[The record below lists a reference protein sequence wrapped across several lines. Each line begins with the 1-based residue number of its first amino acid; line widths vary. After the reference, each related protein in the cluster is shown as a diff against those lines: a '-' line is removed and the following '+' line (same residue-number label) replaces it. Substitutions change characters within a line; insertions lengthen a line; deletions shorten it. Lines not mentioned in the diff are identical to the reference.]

1 MTKLNELIQQL
12 CPDGVEYKKLKNAVS
27 IERGKRVVK
36 SQLSQINGFPVY
48 QNSLIPLGYH
58 TECNYPANTTFIIMA
73 GAAGEIGYSK
83 ESFWAADDCFSVVCP
98 EEVSNRYIYHIL
110 LHKQEVL
117 RSKVRKAS
125 IPRLSRNALDEII
138 VPLPPI
144 EVQREI
150 VRILDDFTEQTEQLK
165 ASLTAELTARKKQY
179 EYYRDK
185 LLTFDVFG
193 GGTNRLEWKTLGE
206 SIISLSTGLNP
217 RQFFKLNT
225 EDAKNYYVTIR
236 EIQNGTIVFSEKTDR
251 INDEAL
257 SLCNNRSHLEVGD
270 VLFSGTGTI
279 GETAIVSEVP
289 TNWNIKEGVY
299 AIKPKRELL
308 NSRYLMYLLRTRY
321 MQLAISKKV
330 AGGTVKSIPM
340 GDMRKLQIPVPD
352 ITVQESIVS
361 ILDRFD
367 ALCNDLTSGLP
378 AEIAARQ
385 KQYEFYRDKLLT
397 FKERLTI

>member
-73 GAAGEIGYSK
+73 GTAGEIGYSK

-185 LLTFDVFG
+185 LLTLDVFG
-193 GGTNRLEWKTLGE
+193 GGASKCQRRTLGDIAKFTYGYTDKAKNAGDVRFIRITDINDSGYLSPSDAKYIDLTEESKKYLLKKGDLLLARTGATYGKTLFFDSDEPAVYASFLIRIVLDNAVIRNRYYWHFSKSSLYWEQAEKYVSKGGQQQFNANA
-206 SIISLSTGLNP
+206 ISRVKVPIPSLEV
-217 RQFFKLNT
+217 Q
-225 EDAKNYYVTIR
+225 
-236 EIQNGTIVFSEKTDR
+236 DR
-251 INDEAL
+251 IIN
-257 SLCNNRSHLEVGD
+257 
-270 VLFSGTGTI
+270 VLD
-279 GETAIVSEVP
+279 
-289 TNWNIKEGVY
+289 N
-299 AIKPKRELL
+299 
-308 NSRYLMYLLRTRY
+308 
-321 MQLAISKKV
+321 
-330 AGGTVKSIPM
+330 
-340 GDMRKLQIPVPD
+340 
-352 ITVQESIVS
+352 
-361 ILDRFD
+361 FD
-367 ALCNDLTSGLP
+367 AICSDLNIGLP
-378 AEIAARQ
+378 AEIEARQ
-385 KQYEFYRDKLLT
+385 KQYEYYRDKLLT
-397 FKERLTI
+397 FKEAKA

>member
-1 MTKLNELIQQL
+1 MSKLNELIQQL

-185 LLTFDVFG
+185 LLALDVFG
-193 GGTNRLEWKTLGE
+193 GGTSECERRTLGDIAKFTYGYTDKAKNAGDVRFIRITDINDSGYLNPSDAKYIDLTEESKKYLLKKGDLLLARTGATYGKTLFFDSDEPAVYASFLIRIVLDNAVIRNRYYWYFSKSSLYWEQAEKYVSKGGQQQFNANAISRVKV
-206 SIISLSTGLNP
+206 SIPSLEV
-217 RQFFKLNT
+217 Q
-225 EDAKNYYVTIR
+225 
-236 EIQNGTIVFSEKTDR
+236 DR
-251 INDEAL
+251 IIN
-257 SLCNNRSHLEVGD
+257 
-270 VLFSGTGTI
+270 VLD
-279 GETAIVSEVP
+279 
-289 TNWNIKEGVY
+289 N
-299 AIKPKRELL
+299 
-308 NSRYLMYLLRTRY
+308 
-321 MQLAISKKV
+321 
-330 AGGTVKSIPM
+330 
-340 GDMRKLQIPVPD
+340 
-352 ITVQESIVS
+352 
-361 ILDRFD
+361 FD
-367 ALCNDLTSGLP
+367 AICSDLNIGLP
-378 AEIAARQ
+378 AEIEARQ
-385 KQYEFYRDKLLT
+385 KQYEYYRDKLLT
-397 FKERLTI
+397 FKEAKA

>member
-185 LLTFDVFG
+185 LLTLDVFG
-193 GGTNRLEWKTLGE
+193 EGTSKRERRTLGDIAKFTYGYTDKAKNAGDVRFIRITDINDSGYLSPSDAKYIDLTEESKKYLLKKGDLLLARTGATYGKTLFFDSDEPAVYASFLIRIVLDNAVIRNRYYWHFSKSSLYWEQAEKYVSKGGQQQFNANA
-206 SIISLSTGLNP
+206 ISRVKVPIPSLEV
-217 RQFFKLNT
+217 Q
-225 EDAKNYYVTIR
+225 
-236 EIQNGTIVFSEKTDR
+236 DR
-251 INDEAL
+251 IIN
-257 SLCNNRSHLEVGD
+257 
-270 VLFSGTGTI
+270 VLD
-279 GETAIVSEVP
+279 
-289 TNWNIKEGVY
+289 N
-299 AIKPKRELL
+299 
-308 NSRYLMYLLRTRY
+308 
-321 MQLAISKKV
+321 
-330 AGGTVKSIPM
+330 
-340 GDMRKLQIPVPD
+340 
-352 ITVQESIVS
+352 
-361 ILDRFD
+361 FD
-367 ALCNDLTSGLP
+367 AICSDLNIGLP
-378 AEIAARQ
+378 AEIEARQ
-385 KQYEFYRDKLLT
+385 KQYECYRDKLLT
-397 FKERLTI
+397 FKEAKA

>member
-110 LHKQEVL
+110 LHKQEGL

-185 LLTFDVFG
+185 LLTLDVFE
-193 GGTNRLEWKTLGE
+193 GGTSKCERRTLGDIAKFTYGYTDKAKNAGDVRFIRITDINDSGYLSPSDAKYIDLTEESKKYLLKKGDLLLARTGATYGKTLFFDSDEPAVYASFLIRIVLDNAVIRNRYYWHFSKSSLYWEQAEKYVSKGGQQQFNANA
-206 SIISLSTGLNP
+206 ISRVKVPIPSLEV
-217 RQFFKLNT
+217 Q
-225 EDAKNYYVTIR
+225 
-236 EIQNGTIVFSEKTDR
+236 DR
-251 INDEAL
+251 IIN
-257 SLCNNRSHLEVGD
+257 
-270 VLFSGTGTI
+270 VLD
-279 GETAIVSEVP
+279 
-289 TNWNIKEGVY
+289 N
-299 AIKPKRELL
+299 
-308 NSRYLMYLLRTRY
+308 
-321 MQLAISKKV
+321 
-330 AGGTVKSIPM
+330 
-340 GDMRKLQIPVPD
+340 
-352 ITVQESIVS
+352 
-361 ILDRFD
+361 FD
-367 ALCNDLTSGLP
+367 AICSDLNIGLP
-378 AEIAARQ
+378 AEIEARQ
-385 KQYEFYRDKLLT
+385 KQYEYYRDKLLT
-397 FKERLTI
+397 FKEAKA

>member
-185 LLTFDVFG
+185 LLTLDVFG
-193 GGTNRLEWKTLGE
+193 GGTSKRERRTLGDIAKFTYGYTDKAKNAGDVRFIRITDINDSGYLSPSDAKYIDLTEESKKYLLKKGDLLLARTGATYGKTLFFDSDEPAVYASFLIRIVLDNAVIRNRYYWHFSKSSLYWEQAEKYVSKGGQQQFNANA
-206 SIISLSTGLNP
+206 ISRVKVPIPSLEV
-217 RQFFKLNT
+217 Q
-225 EDAKNYYVTIR
+225 
-236 EIQNGTIVFSEKTDR
+236 DR
-251 INDEAL
+251 IIN
-257 SLCNNRSHLEVGD
+257 
-270 VLFSGTGTI
+270 VLD
-279 GETAIVSEVP
+279 
-289 TNWNIKEGVY
+289 N
-299 AIKPKRELL
+299 
-308 NSRYLMYLLRTRY
+308 
-321 MQLAISKKV
+321 
-330 AGGTVKSIPM
+330 
-340 GDMRKLQIPVPD
+340 
-352 ITVQESIVS
+352 
-361 ILDRFD
+361 FD
-367 ALCNDLTSGLP
+367 AICSDLNIGLP
-378 AEIAARQ
+378 AEIEARQ
-385 KQYEFYRDKLLT
+385 KQYECYRDKLLT
-397 FKERLTI
+397 FKEAKA

>member
-185 LLTFDVFG
+185 LLTLYVFG
-193 GGTNRLEWKTLGE
+193 GGTSKCERRTLGDIAKFTYGYTDKAKNAGDVRFIRITDINDSGYLSPSDAKYIDLTEESKKYLLKKGDLLLARTGATYGKTLFFDSDEPAVYASFLIRIVLDNAVIRNRYYWHFSKSSLYWEQAEKYVSKGGQQQFNANA
-206 SIISLSTGLNP
+206 ISRVKVPIPSLEV
-217 RQFFKLNT
+217 Q
-225 EDAKNYYVTIR
+225 
-236 EIQNGTIVFSEKTDR
+236 DR
-251 INDEAL
+251 IIN
-257 SLCNNRSHLEVGD
+257 
-270 VLFSGTGTI
+270 VLD
-279 GETAIVSEVP
+279 
-289 TNWNIKEGVY
+289 N
-299 AIKPKRELL
+299 
-308 NSRYLMYLLRTRY
+308 
-321 MQLAISKKV
+321 
-330 AGGTVKSIPM
+330 
-340 GDMRKLQIPVPD
+340 
-352 ITVQESIVS
+352 
-361 ILDRFD
+361 FD
-367 ALCNDLTSGLP
+367 AICSDLNIGLP
-378 AEIAARQ
+378 AEIEARQ
-385 KQYEFYRDKLLT
+385 KQYEYYRDKLLT
-397 FKERLTI
+397 FKEAKA

>member
-185 LLTFDVFG
+185 LLTLDVFG
-193 GGTNRLEWKTLGE
+193 GGTSKCERRTLGDIAKFTYGYTDKAKNAGDVRFIRITDINDSGYLSPSDAKYIDLTEESKKYLLKKGDLLLARTGATYGKTLFFDSDEPAVYASFLIRIVLDNAVIRNRYYWHFSKSSLYWEQAEKYVSKGGQQQFNANA
-206 SIISLSTGLNP
+206 ISRVKVPIPSLEV
-217 RQFFKLNT
+217 Q
-225 EDAKNYYVTIR
+225 
-236 EIQNGTIVFSEKTDR
+236 DR
-251 INDEAL
+251 IIN
-257 SLCNNRSHLEVGD
+257 
-270 VLFSGTGTI
+270 VLD
-279 GETAIVSEVP
+279 
-289 TNWNIKEGVY
+289 N
-299 AIKPKRELL
+299 
-308 NSRYLMYLLRTRY
+308 
-321 MQLAISKKV
+321 
-330 AGGTVKSIPM
+330 
-340 GDMRKLQIPVPD
+340 
-352 ITVQESIVS
+352 
-361 ILDRFD
+361 FD
-367 ALCNDLTSGLP
+367 AICSDLNIGLP
-378 AEIAARQ
+378 AEIEARQ
-385 KQYEFYRDKLLT
+385 KQYEYYRDKLLT
-397 FKERLTI
+397 FKEAKA